1 MKLYQVILQDIRARQ
16 NLDVYITVVIAV
28 IVAVLD
34 IFQVTDQTIVT
45 SATLAILALVSV
57 SLLTN
62 RHENNEIRNRLTET
76 QQALADSVAVTMRY
90 VEELY
95 REAENIPF
103 KGIIYDE
110 LKELISRAKNEI
122 LIFAAM
128 YTEGLPHKT
137 DEHPSRAE
145 YLHTL
150 EQTVI
155 SRQGSDFKY
164 ERILQL
170 SPRRA
175 RSSLAESFGKRTT
188 EHCRKILE
196 IKHQLRP
203 ESKLRLSVKR
213 LDALTMLTSFMIV
226 DRRYVLLEVYGIDSE
241 GDPYARG
248 FFFFDDRKG
257 ELSERFRWHFDSLD
271 NFAKPI
277 GLAELETR

>member
-1 MKLYQVILQDIRARQ
+1 M
-16 NLDVYITVVIAV
+16 
-28 IVAVLD
+28 
-34 IFQVTDQTIVT
+34 
-45 SATLAILALVSV
+45 
-57 SLLTN
+57 TN
-62 RHENNEIRNRLTET
+62 RRENNEIRNRLTET
-76 QQALADSVAVTMRY
+76 QQALADSVAVTVRY

-110 LKELISRAKNEI
+110 LKELISRAKSEI
-122 LIFAAM
+122 LIFSAM

-155 SRQGSDFKY
+155 ARQGTDFKY

-170 SPRRA
+170 SPRRVC
-175 RSSLAESFGKRTT
+175 SSLAESLGKRTT
-188 EHCRKILE
+188 EHCRRILE
-196 IKHQLRP
+196 LKHQLRP
-203 ESKLRLSVKR
+203 ESKLRLSIKR
-213 LDALTMLTSFMIV
+213 LDAPTMLTSFMIV
-226 DRRYVLLEVYGIDSE
+226 DRRYVLLEIYGIDSE

-248 FFFFDDRKG
+248 VFFFDDRKG

-271 NFAKPI
+271 NLAKPI